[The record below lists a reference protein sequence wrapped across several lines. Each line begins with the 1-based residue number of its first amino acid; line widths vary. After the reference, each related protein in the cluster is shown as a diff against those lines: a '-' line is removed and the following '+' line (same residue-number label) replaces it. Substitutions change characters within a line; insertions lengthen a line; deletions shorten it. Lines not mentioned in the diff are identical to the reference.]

1 MPPTC
6 NFLPIRMSAIF
17 FIKLRNTDSSL
28 NYSLELHLQEI
39 IQHQVIQTKRRI
51 FSVLNYLT
59 L

>member
-6 NFLPIRMSAIF
+6 NFLRIRMSAIF
-17 FIKLRNTDSSL
+17 FIKLRNNDSSL